1 MKKTIV
7 LSLTCLLMLPAVA
20 FSAEKMSYTD
30 EASALG
36 SISGQGLACH
46 AKKYHQYELLA
57 RAIVKSK
64 AVSDKAEEDGF
75 YAFNDGKA
83 NAFMDILN
91 NNFSECEEI
100 NYSFNRQK
108 IFKSVLYSDGKIKMF
123 DGTVITPRQPYNA
136 ADLYKKDPEAYL
148 KAEAAYKQ
156 AISNAEKNAAT
167 KEKIPLHDSNYSRFA
182 NQFEN

>member
-1 MKKTIV
+1 MKKVIII
-7 LSLTCLLMLPAVA
+7 SMA
-20 FSAEKMSYTD
+20 FFYVFTEASFAAGKMTYTD

-36 SISGQGLACH
+36 SIAGQGLACH

-136 ADLYKKDPEAYL
+136 ADLYQKDPEAYL
-148 KAEAAYKQ
+148 KAEATYKQ
-156 AISNAEKNAAT
+156 AIINAEKNAAT
-167 KEKIPLHDSNYSRFA
+167 KEKIPLRDSNYSRFA

>member
-1 MKKTIV
+1 
-7 LSLTCLLMLPAVA
+7 MLPAVA

-64 AVSDKAEEDGF
+64 AVSDKAEKDGF

-136 ADLYKKDPEAYL
+136 AELYKKDPEAYL

-167 KEKIPLHDSNYSRFA
+167 KEKIPLRDSNYSRFA

>member
-1 MKKTIV
+1 MKKVIII
-7 LSLTCLLMLPAVA
+7 SMA
-20 FSAEKMSYTD
+20 FFYVFTEASFAAGKMTYTD

-136 ADLYKKDPEAYL
+136 ADLYQKDPEAYL

-156 AISNAEKNAAT
+156 AISNAEKNAAN
-167 KEKIPLHDSNYSRFA
+167 KEKIPLRDSNYSRFA